1 MKTFAELN
9 FPGRL
14 IAVEGL
20 DGSGKSTQIYLLK
33 RWLEAEGIKVYFSE
47 WNSSELV
54 KSATSKGK
62 KRELLTP
69 TTFSLIHATDF
80 ADRYER
86 HLLPLL
92 RAGYIVLCDRYV
104 FTAFA
109 RDVTRGCPPE
119 WVRGIYSFAA
129 LPDLTF
135 FFKADLEVS
144 LNRILEGRPKLK
156 FFEAG
161 MDLRLSTDPYE
172 SFRIF
177 QGRILEQ
184 YMAMSKEFNFVVMD
198 ANQNVEKQQ
207 ALRAQT
213 GRRTDRPGTKFK
225 RRSPLPLP
233 PPMQPDQQG
242 QGNRGGPG
250 RMKEAVNP
258 AAGEQ
263 ITAVFTATAF
273 PRVNL
278 EDLAGKL
285 IVVEGADGSGRSTQI
300 ARLVD
305 WLETSGHAT
314 VQVGLK
320 RSTLVS
326 SELEKA
332 QEGNILSRTTLSL
345 FYATDFADQLEN
357 IILPALKAGFIVLA
371 DRYIYTLMAR
381 DMVRGMDEA
390 WLKNLYG
397 IALEPDAVFYLSVGA
412 GGTGAAQPFQKRD
425 AGLLGKRHGP
435 RPVARH
441 VRQLPEIPDGDAG
454 RVPPIAKNLRLHHRG
469 RQPLRGFHHQGIAQ
483 KNPRAARG
491 KIENINGS
499 AAERLGVLI
508 GGNVAGAFVDAGG
521 LRGRKLFHQIFKLFL
536 LFRRQFGRGCAA
548 AHPA

>member
-1 MKTFAELN
+1 MKTFADLN

-14 IAVEGL
+14 VAVEGL

-92 RAGYIVLCDRYV
+92 RAGYIVLCDRYA

-129 LPDLTF
+129 QPDLTF
-135 FFKADLEVS
+135 FFKTELEVS

-184 YMAMSKEFNFVVMD
+184 YVAMSGEFKFIVID

-207 ALRAQT
+207 ALVRKLLAE
-213 GRRTDRPGTKFK
+213 RIDLNKFK

-233 PPMQPDQQG
+233 PPIQLEDKS
-242 QGNRGGPG
+242 
-250 RMKEAVNP
+250 KEAD
-258 AAGEQ
+258 
-263 ITAVFTATAF
+263 
-273 PRVNL
+273 
-278 EDLAGKL
+278 EDLA
-285 IVVEGADGSGRSTQI
+285 
-300 ARLVD
+300 
-305 WLETSGHAT
+305 AT
-314 VQVGLK
+314 
-320 RSTLVS
+320 
-326 SELEKA
+326 
-332 QEGNILSRTTLSL
+332 
-345 FYATDFADQLEN
+345 
-357 IILPALKAGFIVLA
+357 
-371 DRYIYTLMAR
+371 
-381 DMVRGMDEA
+381 
-390 WLKNLYG
+390 
-397 IALEPDAVFYLSVGA
+397 
-412 GGTGAAQPFQKRD
+412 
-425 AGLLGKRHGP
+425 
-435 RPVARH
+435 
-441 VRQLPEIPDGDAG
+441 
-454 RVPPIAKNLRLHHRG
+454 
-469 RQPLRGFHHQGIAQ
+469 
-483 KNPRAARG
+483 
-491 KIENINGS
+491 
-499 AAERLGVLI
+499 
-508 GGNVAGAFVDAGG
+508 
-521 LRGRKLFHQIFKLFL
+521 
-536 LFRRQFGRGCAA
+536 
-548 AHPA
+548 